1 MVVSNSIVVGN
12 SGGGIQGQGAVSYSD
27 VWGNDSNIDPA
38 TRGPFVAAFDPY
50 FVNPGNH
57 DYHLAPSSLFTDFSS
72 TGGQIGAYGPGSGL
86 PTSVR
91 GVSPVSGDW
100 RGGAARLVWYTSDG
114 VGRTAPVY
122 RQLGNQDWAAVGVGV
137 ADGSGYISFV
147 DQNPPAGRVGYG
159 VGVNGSAG
167 VGIEGEM
174 WVDIPV
180 VERLGIEVVGG
191 NPIRDGRLMAE
202 VTMPEAGIAR
212 VAVLDASGRQV
223 IARQFNVD
231 AGRNAVDVGEGQ
243 NLRPGV
249 YWLRLTHGGSSKAT
263 RVVVL
268 K

>member
-1 MVVSNSIVVGN
+1 
-12 SGGGIQGQGAVSYSD
+12 
-27 VWGNDSNIDPA
+27 VW
-38 TRGPFVAAFDPY
+38 F
-50 FVNPGNH
+50 
-57 DYHLAPSSLFTDFSS
+57 
-72 TGGQIGAYGPGSGL
+72 
-86 PTSVR
+86 
-91 GVSPVSGDW
+91 
-100 RGGAARLVWYTSDG
+100 TSDG

-122 RQLGNQDWAAVGVGV
+122 RQLANQDWAAVGVGV

-174 WVDIPV
+174 WVNVPV
-180 VERLGIEVVGG
+180 AEQFGIEVVGG
-191 NPIRDGRLMAE
+191 NPIRDGRLVAE
-202 VTMPEAGIAR
+202 LAVPEAGIAR

-223 IARQFNVD
+223 IAREFNVD

-243 NLRPGV
+243 SLRPGV